1 MAEQNLTIFQRMGIL
16 LGPNNENKRRINKP
30 QRPVDPLLVTTN
42 PEEFKVTKTELQQ
55 QKYVNDLWG
64 KVEND
69 MYARSIHNEPTR
81 MAAYY
86 DFESMEFF
94 PEIAA
99 ALDIMSEEA
108 CVPSEQGKV
117 LTIFS
122 ESERVRSILQDLFN
136 KTLDIETNLQ
146 AWTRNTPIRQN
157 SMIPL
162 LNGETITIKELSER
176 VKNGNDVWTYSIQ
189 DETKKIVPGK
199 IIWCDLTRRNSE
211 LYRITLDDNTYID
224 TTPDHE
230 YMLRDGSFRR
240 ADKLTKGQSLMPF
253 YTGKSVKGKDKLNG
267 YEKIFNPS
275 TGNYKYTHTVVAHEC
290 VRDLENEKIIG
301 EQFDTHHVDFNK
313 LNNNPNNL
321 VRMTHS
327 NHFKLHGEH
336 FQKILGS
343 PEVIKKR
350 MLGIDK
356 YLRSDKRRQRLS
368 EEMKGIYPIYF
379 EEYNNSDLHG
389 KHNIIRKNK
398 MLKNWTSTDFKNKTI
413 GGMTISGNKECLK
426 YITNIIKNSDTFI
439 GINKL
444 SITLKSDD
452 NFINLFKKSYKIRK
466 DILKSIN
473 PTTLNKIIF
482 RQTNKNYFEF
492 IVSIKPE
499 LILDKTYVKA
509 KAISYGKKASKE
521 RAKVLNH
528 KVLSVVKINET
539 DDVYCMEVV
548 GPNNEQDRHNFPV
561 CGYDV
566 NGLHS
571 RSSGVFLAN
580 CKYGDNFIYLHLEHG
595 EGVVGCTQ
603 LPTIE
608 IERFEDTDLIAKKK
622 KIRFQYK
629 TKDLQFEPFQIAHF
643 RLLGDDRKLPYG
655 TCLKGDTRVDI
666 ENGVKLIEDINIGD
680 MVWSFNE
687 KNQKRE
693 LSKVLDKVNSGKKEC
708 FRITTNNYYLDA
720 SKEHKIMVVNG
731 GRFYYRNVRDLEI
744 GDLLVCRKNVIS
756 NNLYEID
763 KSKPK
768 ENKNG
773 WFNNIDLIPDHI
785 TNEFAQLL
793 GFLYGDGWLNKNGN
807 QVSIALGVNEDINDF
822 YVDLL
827 ERFSGKKCVRMV
839 NQQAVCSSKLL
850 TTILSRIGFKGKFN
864 EKRIPDWL
872 YETDIEI
879 QRHFIAGLVDADGWI
894 TKDRYGVYATHIEM
908 SNEQLIKDI
917 KILIDRMGYKCGN
930 IGSRKRDGGKIFDRV
945 FKKVNE
951 SFYIV
956 FYDTYKEQMKKYEID
971 DRLDDNFIIQ
981 PIRSIKSIGEYTT
994 YDIYVEHE
1002 SHNFYANGVVV
1013 HNSILEK
1020 ARRIYRQLVMSEDA
1034 MLIYRVVRAPERR
1047 IFKVFVGNME
1057 DSDIEAYIQK
1067 IANKFKR
1074 TPIVDSKTGQIDL
1087 RYNQAGI
1094 DQDWFV
1100 PVRTENA
1107 ASPIDTLSGAAPLPI
1122 DDIEYLQKKL
1132 FAAIRVPAPFL
1143 GFGEAVGDG
1152 KNLSLLDIRFS
1163 RTVNRIQKTMIQELN
1178 KIAIIHLFML
1188 GYEEELDN
1196 FTLALTN
1203 PSTQAELLKIEL
1215 WSQKLDVY
1223 SKAMAEAGNG
1233 FSAISM
1239 VRGKKE
1245 ILGMSDEEIALDLQ
1259 QQRIEKAAAAELANT
1274 ASVIPKTGVF
1284 DKVDKIYGVK
1294 PGEGDP
1300 VPAEGAPEA
1309 NNEFGGGPE
1318 AGGFGGGS
1326 EIGGGPEAGGGG
1338 TPPSGGSEGAPQE
1351 SFVFGRHKPLIT
1363 EKLISK
1369 TDSYNRDIK
1378 EMIEK
1383 IDKSIL

>member
-16 LGPNNENKRRINKP
+16 LGPNNENKRRISKP
-30 QRPVDPLLVTTN
+30 QRPVDPLLVTTS

-146 AWTRNTPIRQN
+146 AWTR
-157 SMIPL
+157 S
-162 LNGETITIKELSER
+162 TI
-176 VKNGNDVWTYSIQ
+176 
-189 DETKKIVPGK
+189 
-199 IIWCDLTRRNSE
+199 
-211 LYRITLDDNTYID
+211 
-224 TTPDHE
+224 
-230 YMLRDGSFRR
+230 
-240 ADKLTKGQSLMPF
+240 
-253 YTGKSVKGKDKLNG
+253 
-267 YEKIFNPS
+267 
-275 TGNYKYTHTVVAHEC
+275 
-290 VRDLENEKIIG
+290 
-301 EQFDTHHVDFNK
+301 
-313 LNNNPNNL
+313 
-321 VRMTHS
+321 
-327 NHFKLHGEH
+327 
-336 FQKILGS
+336 
-343 PEVIKKR
+343 
-350 MLGIDK
+350 
-356 YLRSDKRRQRLS
+356 
-368 EEMKGIYPIYF
+368 
-379 EEYNNSDLHG
+379 
-389 KHNIIRKNK
+389 
-398 MLKNWTSTDFKNKTI
+398 
-413 GGMTISGNKECLK
+413 
-426 YITNIIKNSDTFI
+426 
-439 GINKL
+439 
-444 SITLKSDD
+444 
-452 NFINLFKKSYKIRK
+452 
-466 DILKSIN
+466 
-473 PTTLNKIIF
+473 
-482 RQTNKNYFEF
+482 
-492 IVSIKPE
+492 
-499 LILDKTYVKA
+499 
-509 KAISYGKKASKE
+509 
-521 RAKVLNH
+521 
-528 KVLSVVKINET
+528 
-539 DDVYCMEVV
+539 
-548 GPNNEQDRHNFPV
+548 
-561 CGYDV
+561 
-566 NGLHS
+566 
-571 RSSGVFLAN
+571 
-580 CKYGDNFIYLHLEHG
+580 KYGDNFVYLHLEHG

-655 TCLKGDTRVDI
+655 T
-666 ENGVKLIEDINIGD
+666 
-680 MVWSFNE
+680 
-687 KNQKRE
+687 
-693 LSKVLDKVNSGKKEC
+693 
-708 FRITTNNYYLDA
+708 
-720 SKEHKIMVVNG
+720 
-731 GRFYYRNVRDLEI
+731 
-744 GDLLVCRKNVIS
+744 
-756 NNLYEID
+756 
-763 KSKPK
+763 
-768 ENKNG
+768 
-773 WFNNIDLIPDHI
+773 
-785 TNEFAQLL
+785 
-793 GFLYGDGWLNKNGN
+793 
-807 QVSIALGVNEDINDF
+807 
-822 YVDLL
+822 
-827 ERFSGKKCVRMV
+827 
-839 NQQAVCSSKLL
+839 
-850 TTILSRIGFKGKFN
+850 
-864 EKRIPDWL
+864 
-872 YETDIEI
+872 
-879 QRHFIAGLVDADGWI
+879 
-894 TKDRYGVYATHIEM
+894 
-908 SNEQLIKDI
+908 
-917 KILIDRMGYKCGN
+917 
-930 IGSRKRDGGKIFDRV
+930 
-945 FKKVNE
+945 
-951 SFYIV
+951 
-956 FYDTYKEQMKKYEID
+956 
-971 DRLDDNFIIQ
+971 
-981 PIRSIKSIGEYTT
+981 
-994 YDIYVEHE
+994 
-1002 SHNFYANGVVV
+1002 
-1013 HNSILEK
+1013 SILEK

-1107 ASPIDTLSGAAPLPI
+1107 ASPIDTLPGAAPLPI

-1163 RTVNRIQKTMIQELN
+1163 RTVNRIQKAMIQELN

-1188 GYEEELDN
+1188 GHEEELDN

-1223 SKAMAEAGNG
+1223 SKAMADAGNG

-1294 PGEGDP
+1294 PDEGGP

-1309 NNEFGGGPE
+1309 GNEFGGGGNE
-1318 AGGFGGGS
+1318 FGGEAPGATP
-1326 EIGGGPEAGGGG
+1326 IGGETEGGGG
-1338 TPPSGGSEGAPQE
+1338 TPEVGAGAPPVGGPEGAPQE
-1351 SFVFGRHKPLIT
+1351 SFIPGKHKPLIT

>member
-16 LGPNNENKRRINKP
+16 LGPNNENKRRISKP
-30 QRPVDPLLVTTN
+30 QRPVDPLLVTTS

-146 AWTRNTPIRQN
+146 AWTRNVPVRQN

-162 LNGETITIKELSER
+162 LNGETITIKELSEK
-176 VKNGNDVWTYSIQ
+176 VKNGSDVWTYSIQ

-199 IIWCDLTRRNSE
+199 IIWCDLTRKDSE
-211 LYRITLDDNTYID
+211 LYRITLDDNTYIE
-224 TTPDHE
+224 TTPDHPF
-230 YMLRDGSFRR
+230 MLRDGSFIN
-240 ADKLTKGQSLMPF
+240 AEELKEGDSLMPF
-253 YTGKSVKGKDKLNG
+253 YTMLSKDNRVIKN
-267 YEKIFNPS
+267 YEKVYDPS
-275 TGNYKYTHTVVAHEC
+275 IGKYKYTHSVVSHQFT
-290 VRDLENEKIIG
+290 DLVEESKDNFIYV
-301 EQFDTHHVDFNK
+301 THHKDFNK
-313 LNNNPNNL
+313 LNNSPENL
-321 VRMTHS
+321 QRMTSNDHS
-327 NHFKLHGEH
+327 QLHVMYGER
-336 FQKILGS
+336 GR
-343 PEVIKKR
+343 E
-350 MLGIDK
+350 
-356 YLRSDKRRQRLS
+356 
-368 EEMKGIYPIYF
+368 
-379 EEYNNSDLHG
+379 
-389 KHNIIRKNK
+389 
-398 MLKNWTSTDFKNKTI
+398 
-413 GGMTISGNKECLK
+413 
-426 YITNIIKNSDTFI
+426 
-439 GINKL
+439 
-444 SITLKSDD
+444 
-452 NFINLFKKSYKIRK
+452 
-466 DILKSIN
+466 ILK
-473 PTTLNKIIF
+473 
-482 RQTNKNYFEF
+482 RE
-492 IVSIKPE
+492 
-499 LILDKTYVKA
+499 DVKE
-509 KAISYGKKASKE
+509 KS
-521 RAKVLNH
+521 KVLNH

-561 CGYDV
+561 CSFDE
-566 NGLHS
+566 NGNFS
-571 RSSGVFLAN
+571 RNGVFVSN

-655 TCLKGDTRVDI
+655 T
-666 ENGVKLIEDINIGD
+666 
-680 MVWSFNE
+680 
-687 KNQKRE
+687 
-693 LSKVLDKVNSGKKEC
+693 
-708 FRITTNNYYLDA
+708 
-720 SKEHKIMVVNG
+720 
-731 GRFYYRNVRDLEI
+731 
-744 GDLLVCRKNVIS
+744 
-756 NNLYEID
+756 
-763 KSKPK
+763 
-768 ENKNG
+768 
-773 WFNNIDLIPDHI
+773 
-785 TNEFAQLL
+785 
-793 GFLYGDGWLNKNGN
+793 
-807 QVSIALGVNEDINDF
+807 
-822 YVDLL
+822 
-827 ERFSGKKCVRMV
+827 
-839 NQQAVCSSKLL
+839 
-850 TTILSRIGFKGKFN
+850 
-864 EKRIPDWL
+864 
-872 YETDIEI
+872 
-879 QRHFIAGLVDADGWI
+879 
-894 TKDRYGVYATHIEM
+894 
-908 SNEQLIKDI
+908 
-917 KILIDRMGYKCGN
+917 
-930 IGSRKRDGGKIFDRV
+930 
-945 FKKVNE
+945 
-951 SFYIV
+951 
-956 FYDTYKEQMKKYEID
+956 
-971 DRLDDNFIIQ
+971 
-981 PIRSIKSIGEYTT
+981 
-994 YDIYVEHE
+994 
-1002 SHNFYANGVVV
+1002 
-1013 HNSILEK
+1013 SILEK

-1107 ASPIDTLSGAAPLPI
+1107 ASPIDTLPGAAPLPI

-1163 RTVNRIQKTMIQELN
+1163 RTVNRIQKAMIQELN

-1188 GYEEELDN
+1188 GHEEELDN

-1223 SKAMAEAGNG
+1223 SKAMADAGNG

-1294 PGEGDP
+1294 PGEGGP

-1309 NNEFGGGPE
+1309 GNEFGGGGNE
-1318 AGGFGGGS
+1318 FGGFGGEAPGATP
-1326 EIGGGPEAGGGG
+1326 IGGETEGGG
-1338 TPPSGGSEGAPQE
+1338 TPEGGTEVGAGAPPVGGPEGAPQE
-1351 SFVFGRHKPLIT
+1351 SFIPGKHKPLIT

>member
-16 LGPNNENKRRINKP
+16 LGPNNENKRRISKP

-146 AWTRNTPIRQN
+146 AWTRNT
-157 SMIPL
+157 
-162 LNGETITIKELSER
+162 
-176 VKNGNDVWTYSIQ
+176 V
-189 DETKKIVPGK
+189 
-199 IIWCDLTRRNSE
+199 
-211 LYRITLDDNTYID
+211 
-224 TTPDHE
+224 
-230 YMLRDGSFRR
+230 
-240 ADKLTKGQSLMPF
+240 
-253 YTGKSVKGKDKLNG
+253 
-267 YEKIFNPS
+267 
-275 TGNYKYTHTVVAHEC
+275 
-290 VRDLENEKIIG
+290 
-301 EQFDTHHVDFNK
+301 
-313 LNNNPNNL
+313 
-321 VRMTHS
+321 
-327 NHFKLHGEH
+327 
-336 FQKILGS
+336 
-343 PEVIKKR
+343 
-350 MLGIDK
+350 
-356 YLRSDKRRQRLS
+356 
-368 EEMKGIYPIYF
+368 
-379 EEYNNSDLHG
+379 
-389 KHNIIRKNK
+389 
-398 MLKNWTSTDFKNKTI
+398 
-413 GGMTISGNKECLK
+413 
-426 YITNIIKNSDTFI
+426 
-439 GINKL
+439 
-444 SITLKSDD
+444 
-452 NFINLFKKSYKIRK
+452 
-466 DILKSIN
+466 
-473 PTTLNKIIF
+473 
-482 RQTNKNYFEF
+482 
-492 IVSIKPE
+492 
-499 LILDKTYVKA
+499 
-509 KAISYGKKASKE
+509 
-521 RAKVLNH
+521 
-528 KVLSVVKINET
+528 
-539 DDVYCMEVV
+539 
-548 GPNNEQDRHNFPV
+548 
-561 CGYDV
+561 
-566 NGLHS
+566 
-571 RSSGVFLAN
+571 
-580 CKYGDNFIYLHLEHG
+580 KYGDNFIYLHLEHG

-655 TCLKGDTRVDI
+655 T
-666 ENGVKLIEDINIGD
+666 
-680 MVWSFNE
+680 
-687 KNQKRE
+687 
-693 LSKVLDKVNSGKKEC
+693 
-708 FRITTNNYYLDA
+708 
-720 SKEHKIMVVNG
+720 
-731 GRFYYRNVRDLEI
+731 
-744 GDLLVCRKNVIS
+744 
-756 NNLYEID
+756 
-763 KSKPK
+763 
-768 ENKNG
+768 
-773 WFNNIDLIPDHI
+773 
-785 TNEFAQLL
+785 
-793 GFLYGDGWLNKNGN
+793 
-807 QVSIALGVNEDINDF
+807 
-822 YVDLL
+822 
-827 ERFSGKKCVRMV
+827 
-839 NQQAVCSSKLL
+839 
-850 TTILSRIGFKGKFN
+850 
-864 EKRIPDWL
+864 
-872 YETDIEI
+872 
-879 QRHFIAGLVDADGWI
+879 
-894 TKDRYGVYATHIEM
+894 
-908 SNEQLIKDI
+908 
-917 KILIDRMGYKCGN
+917 
-930 IGSRKRDGGKIFDRV
+930 
-945 FKKVNE
+945 
-951 SFYIV
+951 
-956 FYDTYKEQMKKYEID
+956 
-971 DRLDDNFIIQ
+971 
-981 PIRSIKSIGEYTT
+981 
-994 YDIYVEHE
+994 
-1002 SHNFYANGVVV
+1002 
-1013 HNSILEK
+1013 SILEK

-1107 ASPIDTLSGAAPLPI
+1107 ASPIDTLPGAAPLPI
-1122 DDIEYLQKKL
+1122 DDIEYLQRKL

-1163 RTVNRIQKTMIQELN
+1163 RTVNRIQKAMIQELN

-1223 SKAMAEAGNG
+1223 AKAMSDPGNG
-1233 FSAISM
+1233 FAAISM
-1239 VRGKKE
+1239 VRAKKE

-1294 PGEGDP
+1294 PGEGGP

-1318 AGGFGGGS
+1318 IGGFGGGT
-1326 EIGGGPEAGGGG
+1326 EFGGGPETGGEAPGVSPETGAESGGGG
-1338 TPPSGGSEGAPQE
+1338 TPPPGGPEGAPQE
-1351 SFVFGRHKPLIT
+1351 SIVFGRHKPLIT

>member
-16 LGPNNENKRRINKP
+16 LGPNNENKRRISKP
-30 QRPVDPLLVTTN
+30 QKPVDPLLVTTS

-146 AWTRNTPIRQN
+146 AWTRNVPVRQN

-162 LNGETITIKELSER
+162 LNGETITIKELSEK
-176 VKNGNDVWTYSIQ
+176 VKNGSDVWTYSIQ

-199 IIWCDLTRRNSE
+199 IIWCDLTRKDSE
-211 LYRITLDDNTYID
+211 LYRITLDDNTYVE
-224 TTPDHE
+224 TTPDHPF
-230 YMLRDGSFRR
+230 MLRDGSFIN
-240 ADKLTKGQSLMPF
+240 AEELKEGDSLMPF
-253 YTGKSVKGKDKLNG
+253 YTMLSKDNRVIKN
-267 YEKIFNPS
+267 YEKVYDPS
-275 TGNYKYTHTVVAHEC
+275 IGKYKYTHSVVSHQFT
-290 VRDLENEKIIG
+290 DLVEESKDNFIYV
-301 EQFDTHHVDFNK
+301 THHKDFNK
-313 LNNNPNNL
+313 LNNSPENL
-321 VRMTHS
+321 QRMTSNDHS
-327 NHFKLHGEH
+327 QLHVMYGERGRE
-336 FQKILGS
+336 ILKR
-343 PEVIKKR
+343 EDVKEKR
-350 MLGIDK
+350 MVGINR
-356 YLRSDKRRQRLS
+356 YLRSDKRKKRLS
-368 EEMKGIYPIYF
+368 EEMKGKYPKYF

-389 KHNIIRKNK
+389 KHNIIRKNT
-398 MLKNWTSTDFKNKTI
+398 MLDNWLSEEFKNKTI
-413 GGMTISGNKECLK
+413 HGMTITFNEECFE
-426 YITNIIKNSDTFI
+426 YISNIIRNSNIFI
-439 GINKL
+439 GVNKL
-444 SITLKSDD
+444 SSILKSDD
-452 NFINLFKKSYKIRK
+452 NFINILKKTYKLRK
-466 DILKSIN
+466 DLTKSIN
-473 PTTLNKIIF
+473 PTTLNKVIL
-482 RQTNKNYFEF
+482 RYSNKDYFDF
-492 IVSIKPE
+492 IYSVKPE
-499 LILDKTYVKA
+499 VSLDKSYIKS
-509 KAISYGKKASKE
+509 KAISYGKKNTKE
-521 RAKVLNH
+521 KSKVLNH

-561 CGYDV
+561 CSFDE
-566 NGLHS
+566 NGNFS
-571 RSSGVFLAN
+571 RNGVFVSN

-655 TCLKGDTRVDI
+655 T
-666 ENGVKLIEDINIGD
+666 
-680 MVWSFNE
+680 
-687 KNQKRE
+687 
-693 LSKVLDKVNSGKKEC
+693 
-708 FRITTNNYYLDA
+708 
-720 SKEHKIMVVNG
+720 
-731 GRFYYRNVRDLEI
+731 
-744 GDLLVCRKNVIS
+744 
-756 NNLYEID
+756 
-763 KSKPK
+763 
-768 ENKNG
+768 
-773 WFNNIDLIPDHI
+773 
-785 TNEFAQLL
+785 
-793 GFLYGDGWLNKNGN
+793 
-807 QVSIALGVNEDINDF
+807 
-822 YVDLL
+822 
-827 ERFSGKKCVRMV
+827 
-839 NQQAVCSSKLL
+839 
-850 TTILSRIGFKGKFN
+850 
-864 EKRIPDWL
+864 
-872 YETDIEI
+872 
-879 QRHFIAGLVDADGWI
+879 
-894 TKDRYGVYATHIEM
+894 
-908 SNEQLIKDI
+908 
-917 KILIDRMGYKCGN
+917 
-930 IGSRKRDGGKIFDRV
+930 
-945 FKKVNE
+945 
-951 SFYIV
+951 
-956 FYDTYKEQMKKYEID
+956 
-971 DRLDDNFIIQ
+971 
-981 PIRSIKSIGEYTT
+981 
-994 YDIYVEHE
+994 
-1002 SHNFYANGVVV
+1002 
-1013 HNSILEK
+1013 SILEK

-1107 ASPIDTLSGAAPLPI
+1107 ASPIDTLAGAAPLPI

-1163 RTVNRIQKTMIQELN
+1163 RTVNRIQKAMIQELN

-1188 GYEEELDN
+1188 GHEEELDN

-1223 SKAMAEAGNG
+1223 SKAMADAGNG

-1294 PGEGDP
+1294 PGEGGP
-1300 VPAEGAPEA
+1300 VPAEGAPEEG
-1309 NNEFGGGPE
+1309 NEFGGGGNE
-1318 AGGFGGGS
+1318 FGGFGGEAPGATP
-1326 EIGGGPEAGGGG
+1326 IGGETEGGG
-1338 TPPSGGSEGAPQE
+1338 TPEGGTEVGAGAPPVGGPEGAPQE
-1351 SFVFGRHKPLIT
+1351 SFIPGKHKPLIT

>member
-16 LGPNNENKRRINKP
+16 LGPNNENKRRISKP

-146 AWTRNTPIRQN
+146 AWTRNT
-157 SMIPL
+157 
-162 LNGETITIKELSER
+162 
-176 VKNGNDVWTYSIQ
+176 V
-189 DETKKIVPGK
+189 
-199 IIWCDLTRRNSE
+199 
-211 LYRITLDDNTYID
+211 
-224 TTPDHE
+224 
-230 YMLRDGSFRR
+230 
-240 ADKLTKGQSLMPF
+240 
-253 YTGKSVKGKDKLNG
+253 
-267 YEKIFNPS
+267 
-275 TGNYKYTHTVVAHEC
+275 
-290 VRDLENEKIIG
+290 
-301 EQFDTHHVDFNK
+301 
-313 LNNNPNNL
+313 
-321 VRMTHS
+321 
-327 NHFKLHGEH
+327 
-336 FQKILGS
+336 
-343 PEVIKKR
+343 
-350 MLGIDK
+350 
-356 YLRSDKRRQRLS
+356 
-368 EEMKGIYPIYF
+368 
-379 EEYNNSDLHG
+379 
-389 KHNIIRKNK
+389 
-398 MLKNWTSTDFKNKTI
+398 
-413 GGMTISGNKECLK
+413 
-426 YITNIIKNSDTFI
+426 
-439 GINKL
+439 
-444 SITLKSDD
+444 
-452 NFINLFKKSYKIRK
+452 
-466 DILKSIN
+466 
-473 PTTLNKIIF
+473 
-482 RQTNKNYFEF
+482 
-492 IVSIKPE
+492 
-499 LILDKTYVKA
+499 
-509 KAISYGKKASKE
+509 
-521 RAKVLNH
+521 
-528 KVLSVVKINET
+528 
-539 DDVYCMEVV
+539 
-548 GPNNEQDRHNFPV
+548 
-561 CGYDV
+561 
-566 NGLHS
+566 
-571 RSSGVFLAN
+571 
-580 CKYGDNFIYLHLEHG
+580 KYGDNFIYLHLEHG

-655 TCLKGDTRVDI
+655 T
-666 ENGVKLIEDINIGD
+666 
-680 MVWSFNE
+680 
-687 KNQKRE
+687 
-693 LSKVLDKVNSGKKEC
+693 
-708 FRITTNNYYLDA
+708 
-720 SKEHKIMVVNG
+720 
-731 GRFYYRNVRDLEI
+731 
-744 GDLLVCRKNVIS
+744 
-756 NNLYEID
+756 
-763 KSKPK
+763 
-768 ENKNG
+768 
-773 WFNNIDLIPDHI
+773 
-785 TNEFAQLL
+785 
-793 GFLYGDGWLNKNGN
+793 
-807 QVSIALGVNEDINDF
+807 
-822 YVDLL
+822 
-827 ERFSGKKCVRMV
+827 
-839 NQQAVCSSKLL
+839 
-850 TTILSRIGFKGKFN
+850 
-864 EKRIPDWL
+864 
-872 YETDIEI
+872 
-879 QRHFIAGLVDADGWI
+879 
-894 TKDRYGVYATHIEM
+894 
-908 SNEQLIKDI
+908 
-917 KILIDRMGYKCGN
+917 
-930 IGSRKRDGGKIFDRV
+930 
-945 FKKVNE
+945 
-951 SFYIV
+951 
-956 FYDTYKEQMKKYEID
+956 
-971 DRLDDNFIIQ
+971 
-981 PIRSIKSIGEYTT
+981 
-994 YDIYVEHE
+994 
-1002 SHNFYANGVVV
+1002 
-1013 HNSILEK
+1013 SILEK

-1107 ASPIDTLSGAAPLPI
+1107 ASPIDTLPGAAPLPI

-1163 RTVNRIQKTMIQELN
+1163 RTVNRIQKAMIQELN

-1188 GYEEELDN
+1188 GHEEELDN

-1223 SKAMAEAGNG
+1223 SKAMADAGNG

-1294 PGEGDP
+1294 PGEGGP
-1300 VPAEGAPEA
+1300 VPAEGGNET
-1309 NNEFGGGPE
+1309 NNEFGGGPSP
-1318 AGGFGGGS
+1318 F
-1326 EIGGGPEAGGGG
+1326 GGGPETSNEFGGGPEEAGAAGGEAPGATPIGG
-1338 TPPSGGSEGAPQE
+1338 ETPPVGGPEGAPQE
-1351 SFVFGRHKPLIT
+1351 SFIPGRHKPLIT

>member
-16 LGPNNENKRRINKP
+16 LGPNNENKRRISKP
-30 QRPVDPLLVTTN
+30 QRPVDPLLVTTS

-146 AWTRNTPIRQN
+146 AWTR
-157 SMIPL
+157 S
-162 LNGETITIKELSER
+162 TI
-176 VKNGNDVWTYSIQ
+176 
-189 DETKKIVPGK
+189 
-199 IIWCDLTRRNSE
+199 
-211 LYRITLDDNTYID
+211 
-224 TTPDHE
+224 
-230 YMLRDGSFRR
+230 
-240 ADKLTKGQSLMPF
+240 
-253 YTGKSVKGKDKLNG
+253 
-267 YEKIFNPS
+267 
-275 TGNYKYTHTVVAHEC
+275 
-290 VRDLENEKIIG
+290 
-301 EQFDTHHVDFNK
+301 
-313 LNNNPNNL
+313 
-321 VRMTHS
+321 
-327 NHFKLHGEH
+327 
-336 FQKILGS
+336 
-343 PEVIKKR
+343 
-350 MLGIDK
+350 
-356 YLRSDKRRQRLS
+356 
-368 EEMKGIYPIYF
+368 
-379 EEYNNSDLHG
+379 
-389 KHNIIRKNK
+389 
-398 MLKNWTSTDFKNKTI
+398 
-413 GGMTISGNKECLK
+413 
-426 YITNIIKNSDTFI
+426 
-439 GINKL
+439 
-444 SITLKSDD
+444 
-452 NFINLFKKSYKIRK
+452 
-466 DILKSIN
+466 
-473 PTTLNKIIF
+473 
-482 RQTNKNYFEF
+482 
-492 IVSIKPE
+492 
-499 LILDKTYVKA
+499 
-509 KAISYGKKASKE
+509 
-521 RAKVLNH
+521 
-528 KVLSVVKINET
+528 
-539 DDVYCMEVV
+539 
-548 GPNNEQDRHNFPV
+548 
-561 CGYDV
+561 
-566 NGLHS
+566 
-571 RSSGVFLAN
+571 
-580 CKYGDNFIYLHLEHG
+580 KYGDNFVYLHLEHG

-655 TCLKGDTRVDI
+655 T
-666 ENGVKLIEDINIGD
+666 
-680 MVWSFNE
+680 
-687 KNQKRE
+687 
-693 LSKVLDKVNSGKKEC
+693 
-708 FRITTNNYYLDA
+708 
-720 SKEHKIMVVNG
+720 
-731 GRFYYRNVRDLEI
+731 
-744 GDLLVCRKNVIS
+744 
-756 NNLYEID
+756 
-763 KSKPK
+763 
-768 ENKNG
+768 
-773 WFNNIDLIPDHI
+773 
-785 TNEFAQLL
+785 
-793 GFLYGDGWLNKNGN
+793 
-807 QVSIALGVNEDINDF
+807 
-822 YVDLL
+822 
-827 ERFSGKKCVRMV
+827 
-839 NQQAVCSSKLL
+839 
-850 TTILSRIGFKGKFN
+850 
-864 EKRIPDWL
+864 
-872 YETDIEI
+872 
-879 QRHFIAGLVDADGWI
+879 
-894 TKDRYGVYATHIEM
+894 
-908 SNEQLIKDI
+908 
-917 KILIDRMGYKCGN
+917 
-930 IGSRKRDGGKIFDRV
+930 
-945 FKKVNE
+945 
-951 SFYIV
+951 
-956 FYDTYKEQMKKYEID
+956 
-971 DRLDDNFIIQ
+971 
-981 PIRSIKSIGEYTT
+981 
-994 YDIYVEHE
+994 
-1002 SHNFYANGVVV
+1002 
-1013 HNSILEK
+1013 SILEK

-1107 ASPIDTLSGAAPLPI
+1107 ASPIDTLPGAAPLPI

-1163 RTVNRIQKTMIQELN
+1163 RTVNRIQKAMIQELN

-1188 GYEEELDN
+1188 GHEEELDN

-1223 SKAMAEAGNG
+1223 SKAMADAGNG

-1294 PGEGDP
+1294 PGEGGP

-1309 NNEFGGGPE
+1309 GNEFGGGGNE
-1318 AGGFGGGS
+1318 FGGEAPGATP
-1326 EIGGGPEAGGGG
+1326 IGGETEGGGG
-1338 TPPSGGSEGAPQE
+1338 TPEVGAGAPPVGGPEGAPQE
-1351 SFVFGRHKPLIT
+1351 SFIPGKHKPLIT

>member
-16 LGPNNENKRRINKP
+16 LGPNNENKRKINKP
-30 QRPVDPLLVTTN
+30 QRPVDPLLVTTS
-42 PEEFKVTKTELQQ
+42 PEEFKQTKTELQQ
-55 QKYVNDLWG
+55 QKYINDLWG

-108 CVPSEQGKV
+108 TVPSEQGKV

-146 AWTRNTPIRQN
+146 AWTRNTI
-157 SMIPL
+157 
-162 LNGETITIKELSER
+162 
-176 VKNGNDVWTYSIQ
+176 
-189 DETKKIVPGK
+189 
-199 IIWCDLTRRNSE
+199 
-211 LYRITLDDNTYID
+211 
-224 TTPDHE
+224 
-230 YMLRDGSFRR
+230 
-240 ADKLTKGQSLMPF
+240 
-253 YTGKSVKGKDKLNG
+253 
-267 YEKIFNPS
+267 
-275 TGNYKYTHTVVAHEC
+275 
-290 VRDLENEKIIG
+290 
-301 EQFDTHHVDFNK
+301 
-313 LNNNPNNL
+313 
-321 VRMTHS
+321 
-327 NHFKLHGEH
+327 
-336 FQKILGS
+336 
-343 PEVIKKR
+343 
-350 MLGIDK
+350 
-356 YLRSDKRRQRLS
+356 
-368 EEMKGIYPIYF
+368 
-379 EEYNNSDLHG
+379 
-389 KHNIIRKNK
+389 
-398 MLKNWTSTDFKNKTI
+398 
-413 GGMTISGNKECLK
+413 
-426 YITNIIKNSDTFI
+426 
-439 GINKL
+439 
-444 SITLKSDD
+444 
-452 NFINLFKKSYKIRK
+452 
-466 DILKSIN
+466 
-473 PTTLNKIIF
+473 
-482 RQTNKNYFEF
+482 
-492 IVSIKPE
+492 
-499 LILDKTYVKA
+499 
-509 KAISYGKKASKE
+509 
-521 RAKVLNH
+521 
-528 KVLSVVKINET
+528 
-539 DDVYCMEVV
+539 
-548 GPNNEQDRHNFPV
+548 
-561 CGYDV
+561 
-566 NGLHS
+566 
-571 RSSGVFLAN
+571 
-580 CKYGDNFIYLHLEHG
+580 KYGDNFVYLHLEHG

-655 TCLKGDTRVDI
+655 TCLKGDTRIDV
-666 ENGVKLIEDINIGD
+666 ENGVKSIADINIGD

-687 KNQKRE
+687 TTQKRE
-693 LSKVLDKVNSGKKEC
+693 LSKVLDTVNSGRKEC
-708 FRITTNNYYLDA
+708 FRITTNNYYFDA

-744 GDLLVCRKNVIS
+744 GDLLVCRKNTIS
-756 NNLYEID
+756 ENRYKID
-763 KSKPK
+763 KTKPN

-773 WFNNIDLIPDHI
+773 WFNNIKLIPDYV

-793 GFLYGDGWLNKNGN
+793 GFLYGDGWLTKNGN
-807 QVSIALGVNEDINDF
+807 QVTIALGINDDINDF
-822 YVDLL
+822 YIDLL
-827 ERFSGKKCVRMV
+827 EKFSGKKCVRMS

-850 TTILSRIGFKGKFN
+850 SNILKRVGFKGKFN
-864 EKRIPDWL
+864 EKRIPEWL
-872 YETDIEI
+872 YDTDIEV

-894 TKDRYGVYATHIEM
+894 SQDRYGIYATHIEM

-917 KILIDRMGYKCGN
+917 KTLIDRMGYKCGN
-930 IGSRKRDGGKIFDRV
+930 IGSRKREGGKIFDRL
-945 FKKVNE
+945 FNKTNE

-956 FYDTYKEQMKKYEID
+956 FYDSYKEQMKKYDIEN
-971 DRLDDNFIIQ
+971 RMDDNFIIQ
-981 PIRSIKSIGEYTT
+981 PIRSIKSIGEHTT

-1002 SHNFYANGVVV
+1002 NHNFYANGVVV

-1057 DSDIEAYIQK
+1057 DTDIEAYIQK

-1107 ASPIDTLSGAAPLPI
+1107 ASPIDTLPGAAPLPI

-1163 RTVNRIQKTMIQELN
+1163 RTVNRIQKAMIQELN

-1188 GYEEELDN
+1188 GHEEELDN

-1223 SKAMAEAGNG
+1223 SKAMADAGNG

-1239 VRGKKE
+1239 VRAKKE

-1294 PGEGDP
+1294 PGEGGP
-1300 VPAEGAPEA
+1300 VPAEGAPEGG
-1309 NNEFGGGPE
+1309 NEFGGGPSPFGNGPETGNEFGGGPE
-1318 AGGFGGGS
+1318 EAGAAGGVTPEGGNEVGGG
-1326 EIGGGPEAGGGG
+1326 ETPPPGGP
-1338 TPPSGGSEGAPQE
+1338 EGAPQE
-1351 SFVFGRHKPLIT
+1351 SFIPGKHKPLIT

-1383 IDKSIL
+1383 IDKTIL

>member
-16 LGPNNENKRRINKP
+16 LGPNNENKRRISKP
-30 QRPVDPLLVTTN
+30 QRPVDPLLVTTS

-146 AWTRNTPIRQN
+146 AWTRNVPVRQN

-162 LNGETITIKELSER
+162 LNGETITIKELSEK
-176 VKNGNDVWTYSIQ
+176 VKNGSDVWTYSIQ

-199 IIWCDLTRRNSE
+199 IIWCDLTRKDSE
-211 LYRITLDDNTYID
+211 LYRITLDDNTYVE
-224 TTPDHE
+224 TTPDHPF
-230 YMLRDGSFRR
+230 MLRDGSFIN
-240 ADKLTKGQSLMPF
+240 AEELKEGDSLMPF
-253 YTGKSVKGKDKLNG
+253 YTMLSKDNRVIKN
-267 YEKIFNPS
+267 YEKVYDPS
-275 TGNYKYTHTVVAHEC
+275 IGKYKYTHSVVSHQFT
-290 VRDLENEKIIG
+290 DLVEESKDNFIYV
-301 EQFDTHHVDFNK
+301 THHKDFNK
-313 LNNNPNNL
+313 LNNSPENL
-321 VRMTHS
+321 QRMTSNDHS
-327 NHFKLHGEH
+327 QLHVMYGERGRE
-336 FQKILGS
+336 ILKR
-343 PEVIKKR
+343 EDVKEKR
-350 MLGIDK
+350 MVGINR
-356 YLRSDKRRQRLS
+356 YLRSDKRKKRLS
-368 EEMKGIYPIYF
+368 EEMKGKYPKYF

-389 KHNIIRKNK
+389 KHNIIRKNT
-398 MLKNWTSTDFKNKTI
+398 MLDNWSSEEFKNKTI
-413 GGMTISGNKECLK
+413 HGMTITFNEECFE
-426 YITNIIKNSDTFI
+426 YISNIIRNSNIFI
-439 GINKL
+439 GVNKL
-444 SITLKSDD
+444 SSILK
-452 NFINLFKKSYKIRK
+452 KTYKLRK
-466 DILKSIN
+466 DLTKSIN
-473 PTTLNKIIF
+473 PTTLNKVIL
-482 RQTNKNYFEF
+482 RYSNKDYFDF
-492 IVSIKPE
+492 IYSVKPE
-499 LILDKTYVKA
+499 VSLDKSYIKS
-509 KAISYGKKASKE
+509 KAISYGKKNTKE
-521 RAKVLNH
+521 KSKVLNH

-561 CGYDV
+561 CSFDE
-566 NGLHS
+566 NGNFS
-571 RSSGVFLAN
+571 RNGVFVSN

-655 TCLKGDTRVDI
+655 T
-666 ENGVKLIEDINIGD
+666 
-680 MVWSFNE
+680 
-687 KNQKRE
+687 
-693 LSKVLDKVNSGKKEC
+693 
-708 FRITTNNYYLDA
+708 
-720 SKEHKIMVVNG
+720 
-731 GRFYYRNVRDLEI
+731 
-744 GDLLVCRKNVIS
+744 
-756 NNLYEID
+756 
-763 KSKPK
+763 
-768 ENKNG
+768 
-773 WFNNIDLIPDHI
+773 
-785 TNEFAQLL
+785 
-793 GFLYGDGWLNKNGN
+793 
-807 QVSIALGVNEDINDF
+807 
-822 YVDLL
+822 
-827 ERFSGKKCVRMV
+827 
-839 NQQAVCSSKLL
+839 
-850 TTILSRIGFKGKFN
+850 
-864 EKRIPDWL
+864 
-872 YETDIEI
+872 
-879 QRHFIAGLVDADGWI
+879 
-894 TKDRYGVYATHIEM
+894 
-908 SNEQLIKDI
+908 
-917 KILIDRMGYKCGN
+917 
-930 IGSRKRDGGKIFDRV
+930 
-945 FKKVNE
+945 
-951 SFYIV
+951 
-956 FYDTYKEQMKKYEID
+956 
-971 DRLDDNFIIQ
+971 
-981 PIRSIKSIGEYTT
+981 
-994 YDIYVEHE
+994 
-1002 SHNFYANGVVV
+1002 
-1013 HNSILEK
+1013 SILEK

-1107 ASPIDTLSGAAPLPI
+1107 ASPIDTLAGAAPLPI

-1163 RTVNRIQKTMIQELN
+1163 RTVNRIQKAMIQELN

-1188 GYEEELDN
+1188 GHEEELDN

-1223 SKAMAEAGNG
+1223 SKAMADAGNG

-1309 NNEFGGGPE
+1309 GNEFGGGGNE
-1318 AGGFGGGS
+1318 FGGEAPGATP
-1326 EIGGGPEAGGGG
+1326 IGGETEGGG
-1338 TPPSGGSEGAPQE
+1338 TPEGGTEVGAGAPPVGGPEGAPQE
-1351 SFVFGRHKPLIT
+1351 SFIPGKHKPLIT

>member
-16 LGPNNENKRRINKP
+16 LGPNNENKRRISKP
-30 QRPVDPLLVTTN
+30 QRPVDPLLVTTS

-146 AWTRNTPIRQN
+146 AWTRNT
-157 SMIPL
+157 
-162 LNGETITIKELSER
+162 
-176 VKNGNDVWTYSIQ
+176 V
-189 DETKKIVPGK
+189 
-199 IIWCDLTRRNSE
+199 
-211 LYRITLDDNTYID
+211 
-224 TTPDHE
+224 
-230 YMLRDGSFRR
+230 
-240 ADKLTKGQSLMPF
+240 
-253 YTGKSVKGKDKLNG
+253 
-267 YEKIFNPS
+267 
-275 TGNYKYTHTVVAHEC
+275 
-290 VRDLENEKIIG
+290 
-301 EQFDTHHVDFNK
+301 
-313 LNNNPNNL
+313 
-321 VRMTHS
+321 
-327 NHFKLHGEH
+327 
-336 FQKILGS
+336 
-343 PEVIKKR
+343 
-350 MLGIDK
+350 
-356 YLRSDKRRQRLS
+356 
-368 EEMKGIYPIYF
+368 
-379 EEYNNSDLHG
+379 
-389 KHNIIRKNK
+389 
-398 MLKNWTSTDFKNKTI
+398 
-413 GGMTISGNKECLK
+413 
-426 YITNIIKNSDTFI
+426 
-439 GINKL
+439 
-444 SITLKSDD
+444 
-452 NFINLFKKSYKIRK
+452 
-466 DILKSIN
+466 
-473 PTTLNKIIF
+473 
-482 RQTNKNYFEF
+482 
-492 IVSIKPE
+492 
-499 LILDKTYVKA
+499 
-509 KAISYGKKASKE
+509 
-521 RAKVLNH
+521 
-528 KVLSVVKINET
+528 
-539 DDVYCMEVV
+539 
-548 GPNNEQDRHNFPV
+548 
-561 CGYDV
+561 
-566 NGLHS
+566 
-571 RSSGVFLAN
+571 
-580 CKYGDNFIYLHLEHG
+580 KYGDNFIYLHLEHG

-655 TCLKGDTRVDI
+655 T
-666 ENGVKLIEDINIGD
+666 
-680 MVWSFNE
+680 
-687 KNQKRE
+687 
-693 LSKVLDKVNSGKKEC
+693 
-708 FRITTNNYYLDA
+708 
-720 SKEHKIMVVNG
+720 
-731 GRFYYRNVRDLEI
+731 
-744 GDLLVCRKNVIS
+744 
-756 NNLYEID
+756 
-763 KSKPK
+763 
-768 ENKNG
+768 
-773 WFNNIDLIPDHI
+773 
-785 TNEFAQLL
+785 
-793 GFLYGDGWLNKNGN
+793 
-807 QVSIALGVNEDINDF
+807 
-822 YVDLL
+822 
-827 ERFSGKKCVRMV
+827 
-839 NQQAVCSSKLL
+839 
-850 TTILSRIGFKGKFN
+850 
-864 EKRIPDWL
+864 
-872 YETDIEI
+872 
-879 QRHFIAGLVDADGWI
+879 
-894 TKDRYGVYATHIEM
+894 
-908 SNEQLIKDI
+908 
-917 KILIDRMGYKCGN
+917 
-930 IGSRKRDGGKIFDRV
+930 
-945 FKKVNE
+945 
-951 SFYIV
+951 
-956 FYDTYKEQMKKYEID
+956 
-971 DRLDDNFIIQ
+971 
-981 PIRSIKSIGEYTT
+981 
-994 YDIYVEHE
+994 
-1002 SHNFYANGVVV
+1002 
-1013 HNSILEK
+1013 SILEK

-1107 ASPIDTLSGAAPLPI
+1107 ASPIDTLAGAAPLPI

-1163 RTVNRIQKTMIQELN
+1163 RTVNRIQKAMIQELN

-1188 GYEEELDN
+1188 GHEEELDN

-1223 SKAMAEAGNG
+1223 SKAMADAGNG

-1294 PGEGDP
+1294 PGEGGP

-1309 NNEFGGGPE
+1309 GNEFGGGGNE
-1318 AGGFGGGS
+1318 FGGFGGEAPGATP
-1326 EIGGGPEAGGGG
+1326 IGGETEGGG
-1338 TPPSGGSEGAPQE
+1338 TPEGGTEVGAGAPPVGGPEGAPQE
-1351 SFVFGRHKPLIT
+1351 SFIPGKHKPLIT

>member
-16 LGPNNENKRRINKP
+16 LGPNNENKRRISKP
-30 QRPVDPLLVTTN
+30 QRPVDPLLVTTS

-146 AWTRNTPIRQN
+146 AWTRNT
-157 SMIPL
+157 
-162 LNGETITIKELSER
+162 
-176 VKNGNDVWTYSIQ
+176 V
-189 DETKKIVPGK
+189 
-199 IIWCDLTRRNSE
+199 
-211 LYRITLDDNTYID
+211 
-224 TTPDHE
+224 
-230 YMLRDGSFRR
+230 
-240 ADKLTKGQSLMPF
+240 
-253 YTGKSVKGKDKLNG
+253 
-267 YEKIFNPS
+267 
-275 TGNYKYTHTVVAHEC
+275 
-290 VRDLENEKIIG
+290 
-301 EQFDTHHVDFNK
+301 
-313 LNNNPNNL
+313 
-321 VRMTHS
+321 
-327 NHFKLHGEH
+327 
-336 FQKILGS
+336 
-343 PEVIKKR
+343 
-350 MLGIDK
+350 
-356 YLRSDKRRQRLS
+356 
-368 EEMKGIYPIYF
+368 
-379 EEYNNSDLHG
+379 
-389 KHNIIRKNK
+389 
-398 MLKNWTSTDFKNKTI
+398 
-413 GGMTISGNKECLK
+413 
-426 YITNIIKNSDTFI
+426 
-439 GINKL
+439 
-444 SITLKSDD
+444 
-452 NFINLFKKSYKIRK
+452 
-466 DILKSIN
+466 
-473 PTTLNKIIF
+473 
-482 RQTNKNYFEF
+482 
-492 IVSIKPE
+492 
-499 LILDKTYVKA
+499 
-509 KAISYGKKASKE
+509 
-521 RAKVLNH
+521 
-528 KVLSVVKINET
+528 
-539 DDVYCMEVV
+539 
-548 GPNNEQDRHNFPV
+548 
-561 CGYDV
+561 
-566 NGLHS
+566 
-571 RSSGVFLAN
+571 
-580 CKYGDNFIYLHLEHG
+580 KYGDNFIYLHLEHG

-655 TCLKGDTRVDI
+655 T
-666 ENGVKLIEDINIGD
+666 
-680 MVWSFNE
+680 
-687 KNQKRE
+687 
-693 LSKVLDKVNSGKKEC
+693 
-708 FRITTNNYYLDA
+708 
-720 SKEHKIMVVNG
+720 
-731 GRFYYRNVRDLEI
+731 
-744 GDLLVCRKNVIS
+744 
-756 NNLYEID
+756 
-763 KSKPK
+763 
-768 ENKNG
+768 
-773 WFNNIDLIPDHI
+773 
-785 TNEFAQLL
+785 
-793 GFLYGDGWLNKNGN
+793 
-807 QVSIALGVNEDINDF
+807 
-822 YVDLL
+822 
-827 ERFSGKKCVRMV
+827 
-839 NQQAVCSSKLL
+839 
-850 TTILSRIGFKGKFN
+850 
-864 EKRIPDWL
+864 
-872 YETDIEI
+872 
-879 QRHFIAGLVDADGWI
+879 
-894 TKDRYGVYATHIEM
+894 
-908 SNEQLIKDI
+908 
-917 KILIDRMGYKCGN
+917 
-930 IGSRKRDGGKIFDRV
+930 
-945 FKKVNE
+945 
-951 SFYIV
+951 
-956 FYDTYKEQMKKYEID
+956 
-971 DRLDDNFIIQ
+971 
-981 PIRSIKSIGEYTT
+981 
-994 YDIYVEHE
+994 
-1002 SHNFYANGVVV
+1002 
-1013 HNSILEK
+1013 SILEK

-1107 ASPIDTLSGAAPLPI
+1107 ASPIDTLPGAAPLPI

-1163 RTVNRIQKTMIQELN
+1163 RTVNRIQKAMIQELN

-1188 GYEEELDN
+1188 GHEEELDN

-1223 SKAMAEAGNG
+1223 SKAMADAGNG

-1309 NNEFGGGPE
+1309 GNEFGGGGNE
-1318 AGGFGGGS
+1318 FGGEAPGATP
-1326 EIGGGPEAGGGG
+1326 IGGETEGGG
-1338 TPPSGGSEGAPQE
+1338 TPEGGTEVGAGAPPVGGPEGAPQE
-1351 SFVFGRHKPLIT
+1351 SFIPGKHKPLIT

>member
-16 LGPNNENKRRINKP
+16 LGPNNENKRRISKP

-146 AWTRNTPIRQN
+146 AWTRNT
-157 SMIPL
+157 
-162 LNGETITIKELSER
+162 
-176 VKNGNDVWTYSIQ
+176 V
-189 DETKKIVPGK
+189 
-199 IIWCDLTRRNSE
+199 
-211 LYRITLDDNTYID
+211 
-224 TTPDHE
+224 
-230 YMLRDGSFRR
+230 
-240 ADKLTKGQSLMPF
+240 
-253 YTGKSVKGKDKLNG
+253 
-267 YEKIFNPS
+267 
-275 TGNYKYTHTVVAHEC
+275 
-290 VRDLENEKIIG
+290 
-301 EQFDTHHVDFNK
+301 
-313 LNNNPNNL
+313 
-321 VRMTHS
+321 
-327 NHFKLHGEH
+327 
-336 FQKILGS
+336 
-343 PEVIKKR
+343 
-350 MLGIDK
+350 
-356 YLRSDKRRQRLS
+356 
-368 EEMKGIYPIYF
+368 
-379 EEYNNSDLHG
+379 
-389 KHNIIRKNK
+389 
-398 MLKNWTSTDFKNKTI
+398 
-413 GGMTISGNKECLK
+413 
-426 YITNIIKNSDTFI
+426 
-439 GINKL
+439 
-444 SITLKSDD
+444 
-452 NFINLFKKSYKIRK
+452 
-466 DILKSIN
+466 
-473 PTTLNKIIF
+473 
-482 RQTNKNYFEF
+482 
-492 IVSIKPE
+492 
-499 LILDKTYVKA
+499 
-509 KAISYGKKASKE
+509 
-521 RAKVLNH
+521 
-528 KVLSVVKINET
+528 
-539 DDVYCMEVV
+539 
-548 GPNNEQDRHNFPV
+548 
-561 CGYDV
+561 
-566 NGLHS
+566 
-571 RSSGVFLAN
+571 
-580 CKYGDNFIYLHLEHG
+580 KYGDNFVYLHLEHG

-655 TCLKGDTRVDI
+655 T
-666 ENGVKLIEDINIGD
+666 
-680 MVWSFNE
+680 
-687 KNQKRE
+687 
-693 LSKVLDKVNSGKKEC
+693 
-708 FRITTNNYYLDA
+708 
-720 SKEHKIMVVNG
+720 
-731 GRFYYRNVRDLEI
+731 
-744 GDLLVCRKNVIS
+744 
-756 NNLYEID
+756 
-763 KSKPK
+763 
-768 ENKNG
+768 
-773 WFNNIDLIPDHI
+773 
-785 TNEFAQLL
+785 
-793 GFLYGDGWLNKNGN
+793 
-807 QVSIALGVNEDINDF
+807 
-822 YVDLL
+822 
-827 ERFSGKKCVRMV
+827 
-839 NQQAVCSSKLL
+839 
-850 TTILSRIGFKGKFN
+850 
-864 EKRIPDWL
+864 
-872 YETDIEI
+872 
-879 QRHFIAGLVDADGWI
+879 
-894 TKDRYGVYATHIEM
+894 
-908 SNEQLIKDI
+908 
-917 KILIDRMGYKCGN
+917 
-930 IGSRKRDGGKIFDRV
+930 
-945 FKKVNE
+945 
-951 SFYIV
+951 
-956 FYDTYKEQMKKYEID
+956 
-971 DRLDDNFIIQ
+971 
-981 PIRSIKSIGEYTT
+981 
-994 YDIYVEHE
+994 
-1002 SHNFYANGVVV
+1002 
-1013 HNSILEK
+1013 SILEK

-1107 ASPIDTLSGAAPLPI
+1107 ASPIDTLPGAAPLPI

-1163 RTVNRIQKTMIQELN
+1163 RTVNRIQKAMIQELN

-1223 SKAMAEAGNG
+1223 SKAMADAGNG

-1294 PGEGDP
+1294 PGEGGP
-1300 VPAEGAPEA
+1300 VPAEGGPEA
-1309 NNEFGGGPE
+1309 GGSEFGGGPE
-1318 AGGFGGGS
+1318 AGGFGGG
-1326 EIGGGPEAGGGG
+1326 PEAGGEAPGVSPETGAEAGGG
-1338 TPPSGGSEGAPQE
+1338 TPPPGGPEGAPQE